1 MLPQIVHGIWFSLQ
15 GISSHGYIEV
25 ISKTLEALKPGYIE
39 YIEYIGY
46 IGFIDVVQFVIS
58 KTLEGLNSEARSL
71 YWPAGLP

>member
-1 MLPQIVHGIWFSLQ
+1 MLPQIVHGMRFSLQ

-46 IGFIDVVQFVIS
+46 IDVGQFVIS

-71 YWPAGLP
+71 Y